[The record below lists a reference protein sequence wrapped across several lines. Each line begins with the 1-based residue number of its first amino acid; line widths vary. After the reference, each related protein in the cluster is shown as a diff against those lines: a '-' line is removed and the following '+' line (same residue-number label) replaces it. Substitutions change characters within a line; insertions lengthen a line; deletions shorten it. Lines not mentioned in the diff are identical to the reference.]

1 MIPLPP
7 LYPLTDP
14 RRAASLSE
22 QVKKFGDAGF
32 PLVQFRGKP
41 LDAKAQYEELITS
54 LRQAHDNG
62 GWPLICVND
71 RADLAML
78 AAQEGLSPWG
88 LHLGQR
94 DLPPCEARKLPGLG
108 EVHIGTSTHSETEWT
123 SVDGAC
129 DHAGIGPFRATATK
143 PDHETPIGLDGLR
156 EGCTALRS
164 KGIAPIAI
172 GGVVGD
178 DFYDVFTAGAES
190 AALISELDRSDPA
203 DLAWAAQGARWK
215 ARPPFRRG
223 QGIALVGSSGSG
235 KSTLASALGL
245 RLELPSLDLDAHI
258 EATTGRSI
266 ADLFEV
272 RGEAEF
278 RSLEVES
285 LRSNLDQPS
294 VLALGGG
301 AWASQGIRDALIA
314 SGFAVLWIAETPVTC
329 WSRIA
334 ADPSRPLAKDRDEF
348 LRRHRM
354 RMHHWCELPMV
365 LPLGH
370 GADEIA
376 KRLSAALG
384 AVPK

>member
-1 MIPLPP
+1 MIQLPP
-7 LYPLTDP
+7 IYPLTDP
-14 RRAASLSE
+14 CRAASLSE
-22 QVKKFGDAGF
+22 QVKKFGEAGF

-54 LRQAHDNG
+54 LRQAHDHG
-62 GWPLICVND
+62 GWPMICVND
-71 RADLAML
+71 RADLAVL
-78 AAQEGLSPWG
+78 AAHEGLAPWG
-88 LHLGQR
+88 LHLGQT

-108 EVHIGTSTHSETEWT
+108 EIHLGTSTHFETEWT

-129 DHAGIGPFRATATK
+129 DHAGVGPFRATATK
-143 PDHETPIGLDGLR
+143 PDHEPPIGLHGLR
-156 EGCTALRS
+156 EGCAALRS

-178 DFYDVFTAGAES
+178 DFDDVFAAGAES

-235 KSTLASALGL
+235 KSTLASALGP
-245 RLELPSLDLDAHI
+245 RLGLPVLDLDAHI

-266 ADLFEV
+266 ADIFEI
-272 RGEAEF
+272 RGEPEF
-278 RSLEVES
+278 RRLEVEC

-301 AWASQGIRDALIA
+301 AWESPEARVLLNAA
-314 SGFAVLWIAETPVTC
+314 GFTVLWIAETPMTC

-334 ADPSRPLAKDRDEF
+334 ADPSRPLAKDHDEF

-354 RMHHWCELPMV
+354 RLRHWRELPMI

-376 KRLSAALG
+376 EKTAVALD
-384 AVPK
+384 

>member
-1 MIPLPP
+1 MNLPP
-7 LYPLTDP
+7 IYPLTDS
-14 RRAASLSE
+14 RRAESLSE
-22 QVKKFGDAGF
+22 QVRALGDAGF

-41 LDAKAQYEELITS
+41 LDAKAQYEELINS
-54 LRQAHDNG
+54 LWQAHDQG
-62 GWPLICVND
+62 GWPMICVND
-71 RADLAML
+71 RADLAVL
-78 AAQEGLSPWG
+78 AAQEGLVPWG
-88 LHLGQR
+88 LHLGQT

-108 EVHIGTSTHSETEWT
+108 EIHLGTSAHFETEWA

-129 DHAGIGPFRATATK
+129 DHAGVGPFRSTATK
-143 PDHETPIGLDGLR
+143 PDHETPIGLPGLR
-156 EGCTALRS
+156 EGCAALRS

-172 GGVVGD
+172 GGVARD
-178 DFYDVFTAGAES
+178 DFYDVFAAGAES

-203 DLAWAAQGARWK
+203 DLAWVAQGARWK

-235 KSTLASALGL
+235 KSTLASALGP
-245 RLELPSLDLDAHI
+245 RLGLPVLDLDAHI
-258 EATTGRSI
+258 EATTGRPI
-266 ADLFEV
+266 ADIFEV
-272 RGEAEF
+272 RGEADF
-278 RSLEVES
+278 RRLEVES

-301 AWASQGIRDALIA
+301 AWASPLVRDALKA
-314 SGFAVLWIAETPVTC
+314 VGFAVLWIAETPVAC
-329 WSRIA
+329 WPRIA

-354 RMHHWCELPMV
+354 RMHHWRELPMV

-376 KRLSAALG
+376 KRLSAALD
-384 AVPK
+384 